1 MEEVME
7 EVALDEL
14 NAIKEITKEM
24 ILKDKD
30 KSVTLYDVVNVLKS
44 AGFSAKAIV
53 YSITEIEYQLSPWG
67 RTMNKFS
74 HFKQEMKARFSR
86 KHLKENQAQ
95 QIQPDREM

>member
-1 MEEVME
+1 MEE
-7 EVALDEL
+7 EVSLDEL
-14 NAIKEITKEM
+14 NAIKEATKEM

-30 KSVTLYDVVNVLKS
+30 KSVTLCDVVNMLKS

-53 YSITEIEYQLSPWG
+53 FSIAEIQYQLAPWG
-67 RTMNKFS
+67 RKMNKLS

-95 QIQPDREM
+95 QVQLEREM